1 MKLLIVV
8 VCVIFGVVNAQQA
21 PKYTTKYDGVN
32 LDEILKS
39 DRLLNNYFKCLM
51 ETGKCTP
58 DGNELKRTLP
68 DALKTECKKCKFEW
82 IVKLEVNFNCRLID
96 L

>member
-8 VCVIFGVVNAQQA
+8 VCVIFGVVSAQKPA
-21 PKYTTKYDGVN
+21 YTTKYDGVN

-68 DALKTECKKCKFEW
+68 DALKTECSKCKFKFGHGKCEY
-82 IVKLEVNFNCRLID
+82 FT
-96 L
+96 

>member
-8 VCVIFGVVNAQQA
+8 VCVIFGVVSAQD

-68 DALKTECKKCKFEW
+68 DALKSDCGKCKLTLFDLFENSFLL
-82 IVKLEVNFNCRLID
+82 KFKS
-96 L
+96 